1 MLCGAKR
8 STAALRSFFPTH
20 LRNIGPLTP
29 YIKSTISC
37 SGWLSGRD
45 LNNHHSNEVNMLEPI
60 RYILSQ
66 QRIVLASGSP
76 RRCEILKMIG
86 LKFEVQTSTFEENLD
101 KSSFS
106 HPCEY
111 VKENA
116 KQKAIEVWNRLS
128 KSPSQSSQNSEP
140 DLVIGADTVVTLYDE
155 IMEKPKDEE
164 DAYDMLKKLSGLKH
178 TVFTGVALVTRTKH
192 PQVQKHTSQP
202 SSLESPQQQQQP
214 AQQDTSTP
222 SGAHSLQNVPSS
234 PLANGRGYLVT
245 TFHESTDVTMAEL
258 SDDIIKGYI
267 ATGEPFDKAG
277 AYAIQA
283 NGATLVE
290 QIKGD
295 YYNVVG
301 MPLHRLCRELYILHC
316 DL

>member
-1 MLCGAKR
+1 M
-8 STAALRSFFPTH
+8 
-20 LRNIGPLTP
+20 
-29 YIKSTISC
+29 
-37 SGWLSGRD
+37 
-45 LNNHHSNEVNMLEPI
+45 EPI
-60 RYILSQ
+60 RHILSQ
-66 QRIVLASGSP
+66 QRIILASASP
-76 RRCEILKMIG
+76 RRLEILKTIG
-86 LKFEVQTSTFEENLD
+86 LKFEVHTSNFEENLD

-128 KSPSQSSQNSEP
+128 SKPKTSGDVNSAPP
-140 DLVIGADTVVTLYDE
+140 DLVIGADTVVTLFDD

-178 TVFTGVALVTRTKH
+178 TVFTGVALVTRPKTIHQLKQRL
-192 PQVQKHTSQP
+192 PGSSSSQP
-202 SSLESPQQQQQP
+202 HSLESHDPDQK
-214 AQQDTSTP
+214 QD
-222 SGAHSLQNVPSS
+222 GARSLQLNQ
-234 PLANGRGYLVT
+234 LLGRQCSLDPKDYIVT

-258 SDDIIKGYI
+258 NDDIIKGYI

-277 AYAIQA
+277 AYAIQC
-283 NGATLVE
+283 NGATLIE

-301 MPLHRLCRELYILHC
+301 LPWHRLCRELYILHS

>member
-1 MLCGAKR
+1 
-8 STAALRSFFPTH
+8 
-20 LRNIGPLTP
+20 
-29 YIKSTISC
+29 
-37 SGWLSGRD
+37 
-45 LNNHHSNEVNMLEPI
+45 MLEPI
-60 RYILSQ
+60 RHILSK

-76 RRCEILKMIG
+76 RRLEILKMIG
-86 LKFEVQTSTFEENLD
+86 LKFEVETSKFEENLD
-101 KSSFS
+101 KHSFS

-128 KSPSQSSQNSEP
+128 SRASGASNSDNSCP

-164 DAYDMLKKLSGLKH
+164 DAFEMLKKLSGLKH
-178 TVFTGVALVTRTKH
+178 TVFTGVALVTKTKH
-192 PQVQKHTSQP
+192 LPHQIQKQ
-202 SSLESPQQQQQP
+202 
-214 AQQDTSTP
+214 
-222 SGAHSLQNVPSS
+222 HSLSDPSPNNS
-234 PLANGRGYLVT
+234 LKSHKPQDSSTLAAPTATTPTETTPPVSTGLQQLSAQSSVDAKDYLVT

-258 SDDIIKGYI
+258 NDDVIKGYI

-277 AYAIQA
+277 SYAIQC

>member
-1 MLCGAKR
+1 
-8 STAALRSFFPTH
+8 
-20 LRNIGPLTP
+20 
-29 YIKSTISC
+29 
-37 SGWLSGRD
+37 
-45 LNNHHSNEVNMLEPI
+45 MLEPI
-60 RYILSQ
+60 RHILSQ
-66 QRIVLASGSP
+66 QRIILASGSP
-76 RRCEILKMIG
+76 RRLEILKMIG
-86 LKFEVQTSTFEENLD
+86 LKFEVETSSFEENLD
-101 KSSFS
+101 KHSFS

-116 KQKAIEVWNRLS
+116 KQKAIEVWSRLS
-128 KSPSQSSQNSEP
+128 SKKAASNDNCP

-164 DAYDMLKKLSGLKH
+164 DAFDMLKKLSGLKH
-178 TVFTGVALVTRTKH
+178 TVFTGVALVTKTK
-192 PQVQKHTSQP
+192 PSLQMQKQTNSQP
-202 SSLESPQQQQQP
+202 SSLESHHSEQQ
-214 AQQDTSTP
+214 AS
-222 SGAHSLQNVPSS
+222 SGAQSLQHQPTFKPEQSQHS
-234 PLANGRGYLVT
+234 PGQSRDFLVT

-258 SDDIIKGYI
+258 NDDIIRGYI
-267 ATGEPFDKAG
+267 ATGEPYDKAG
-277 AYAIQA
+277 AYAIQS